1 MTCRSRRSDL
11 FATLGALQS
20 LSARGN
26 RLRALAPTALAG
38 ARALTSLDL
47 ADNRLALCEPAP
59 APAAAAGAGGYEDE
73 LGPAS
78 PLQALPGLRR
88 LALAGNRLAAVCGD
102 WRYVL
107 LRLELLDLTRNS
119 FETLTVSP
127 APAARRRAETTLR
140 ADRDRRVR
148 FDSRRPTST
157 SSATT

>member
-1 MTCRSRRSDL
+1 MTRRSRRSDL

-26 RLRALAPTALAG
+26 RLRALAPSALAG

-47 ADNRLALCEPAP
+47 ADNRLALCEPAA
-59 APAAAAGAGGYEDE
+59 APGPGAGGYEDE

-127 APAARRRAETTLR
+127 APAARRRR
-140 ADRDRRVR
+140 
-148 FDSRRPTST
+148 RRPSGPIEI
-157 SSATT
+157 